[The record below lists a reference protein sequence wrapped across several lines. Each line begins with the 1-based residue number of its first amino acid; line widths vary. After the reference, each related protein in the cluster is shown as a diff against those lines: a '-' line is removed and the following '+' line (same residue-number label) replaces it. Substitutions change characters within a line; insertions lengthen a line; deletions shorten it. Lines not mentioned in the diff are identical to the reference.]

1 MKKIFTIAII
11 TILLSSCAKKQNY
24 LSYDGFIQ
32 GTTFHIVFQAPENAV
47 KQADIDSIFALVNS
61 TFSTYDSTSIIS
73 KINRNE
79 TQDVNQLFVNMF
91 NKSFEVYKKSN
102 GAFDITVGQVVNAW
116 GFGNTDTMQVDS
128 SKIDS
133 LMKFVGFEKVKLENS
148 KIIKS
153 DKNIEID
160 FNAIAQGYTCD
171 VIADFFESKNLENYL
186 IEVGGE
192 IRGKGVNDKNQIWK
206 VGIDKPTDNSSQE
219 NRELQE
225 IVFLENKSIAT
236 SGNYRKFYE
245 KDGMRISHTI
255 NPKTGF
261 PANQNIL
268 SASVVANT
276 CAEADA
282 YATSFMVLGLEKS
295 LEMLKQNADLEAYLI
310 SSDKNGKLIV
320 TKTKGFEKMIFKE

>member
-1 MKKIFTIAII
+1 MKKIFSIAII
-11 TILLSSCAKKQNY
+11 SILLSSCAKKQEY

-32 GTTFHIVFQAPENAV
+32 GTTFHIVFQAQENSI
-47 KQADIDSIFALVNS
+47 KQKDVDSIFSLINS

-79 TQDVNQLFVNMF
+79 TQEVNQLFVNMF

-116 GFGNTDTMQVDS
+116 GFGNTDTMNVDS
-128 SKIDS
+128 SRIDS
-133 LMKFVGFEKVKLENS
+133 LMKYVGFDKVKLQNNQ
-148 KIIKS
+148 IIKS
-153 DKNIEID
+153 DKNIKID

-171 VIADFFESKNLENYL
+171 VIADFFESKNLKNYL

-192 IRGKGVNDKNQIWK
+192 IRGKGVNDKNEFWK
-206 VGIDKPTDNSSQE
+206 VGIDKPTDNSSIE

-225 IVFLENKSIAT
+225 IVLLENKSIAT

-261 PANQNIL
+261 SANQNIL

-295 LEMLKQNADLEAYLI
+295 LEILKQNNDLEAYLI
-310 SSDKNGKLIV
+310 SSDKNGKLVV
-320 TKTKGFEKMIFKE
+320 TKTKGFEKMIFKQ

>member
-1 MKKIFTIAII
+1 MKQLFTILII
-11 TILLSSCAKKQNY
+11 TFILSSCAKKQEY
-24 LSYDGFIQ
+24 IAYDGFIQ
-32 GTTFHIVFQAPENAV
+32 GTTFHIVFQASENAV
-47 KQADIDSIFALVNS
+47 KQSDIDSIFAFINS
-61 TFSTYDSTSIIS
+61 TFSTYDSTSMIS

-116 GFGNTDTMQVDS
+116 GFGNTDTMKVDS
-128 SKIDS
+128 SQIDS

-148 KIIKS
+148 KILKS
-153 DKNIEID
+153 DKNIELD

-171 VIADFFESKNLENYL
+171 VIADFFDSKNLENYL

-192 IRGKGVNDKNQIWK
+192 IRGKGVNDKNEFWK
-206 VGIDKPTDNSSQE
+206 IGIDKPTDNSTAE

-225 IVFLENKSIAT
+225 IVILKNKSIAT

-261 PANQNIL
+261 PANQNLL
-268 SASVVANT
+268 SASVIANT

-282 YATSFMVLGLEKS
+282 YATAFMVLGLEKS

-310 SSDKNGKLIV
+310 HSDKNGKLVI
-320 TKTKGFEKMIFKE
+320 TKTKGFEKLIFKE